1 MWSAQSPLP
10 PQPPVSHHR
19 RLGTP
24 APPPA
29 TRHASPPAPH
39 HGGATDADAAAAA
52 GSPSPGG
59 LHRGGPEQH
68 PHHRLSSLS
77 PSPPPPPPTS
87 ADSPP
92 FTHPFLAAS
101 SLGAAV
107 SPRPPASLLTPV
119 GGRHASPPSLART
132 PLRARS
138 ALRERGGGGG
148 RAGAGSGVW
157 RGVVPSGAATPA
169 VAAAGGPVEGV
180 LIKGRTVCDAS
191 ELHAAPEE
199 AWTSV
204 LAVTPARAAAWR
216 VDGGG
221 AAAAAAGAAAGKR
234 GKGAEGPPAAW
245 VGLAT
250 ETVCCYAPPRLAALP
265 SPAAAAA
272 PRQRRLPLR
281 RACASRE
288 LQWGV
293 AVSAATGEVR
303 LLSSPRVP
311 LAVVSGG
318 GFGAAEKV
326 TVAASAEDR
335 SFSVR
340 RDGRLAYVSPPG
352 LCPEV
357 AEAALYPFA
366 SIQQGGGAFVTLVE
380 G

>member
-1 MWSAQSPLP
+1 MWSPQSSAVGGPSQSPA
-10 PQPPVSHHR
+10 SHR

-29 TRHASPPAPH
+29 TRHASPPAP
-39 HGGATDADAAAAA
+39 GGTDADADAAAASC
-52 GSPSPGG
+52 SPSPGG
-59 LHRGGPEQH
+59 GNGLRLSGHQ
-68 PHHRLSSLS
+68 HHRPSSLS
-77 PSPPPPPPTS
+77 PTPPPPPPTS
-87 ADSPP
+87 SDSPPPP
-92 FTHPFLAAS
+92 FTHPYLAAS

-107 SPRPPASLLTPV
+107 SPRPPSSLAPSTDDAPAAG

-138 ALRERGGGGG
+138 ALRERSG
-148 RAGAGSGVW
+148 RAGAGSAVW
-157 RGVVPSGAATPA
+157 RGVVPSSATAPAAAAAAAT
-169 VAAAGGPVEGV
+169 AAAGSPVEGV
-180 LIKGRTVCDAS
+180 LIKGRTVSDAPVS
-191 ELHAAPEE
+191 DAAAVPEE

-204 LAVTPARAAAWR
+204 LAVAPARAAAWR

-221 AAAAAAGAAAGKR
+221 A
-234 GKGAEGPPAAW
+234 AAW

-250 ETVCCYAPPRLAALP
+250 ETVCCYAPPRLAAVP
-265 SPAAAAA
+265 SPAAA
-272 PRQRRLPLR
+272 QKKPLR

-366 SIQQGGGAFVTLVE
+366 SILQGGGAYVTLVE